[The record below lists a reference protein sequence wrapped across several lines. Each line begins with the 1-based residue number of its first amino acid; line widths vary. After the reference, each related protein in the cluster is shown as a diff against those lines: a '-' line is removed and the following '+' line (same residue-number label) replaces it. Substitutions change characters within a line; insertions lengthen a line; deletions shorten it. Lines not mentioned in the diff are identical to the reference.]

1 MSFIKK
7 PLRKTND
14 FYKIWKLIRKI
25 NEHNMKTTMI
35 YQK

>member
-1 MSFIKK
+1 MKEKK
-7 PLRKTND
+7 D
-14 FYKIWKLIRKI
+14 FLKIWKLIRKI